1 MNQERIF
8 QIIRMP
14 HISEKSAVLGD
25 AANQAVFQVASD
37 ARKPEIKEAVE
48 QLFNVKV
55 ANVRTANMKGK
66 TKRQGLRRGKR
77 SDWKKAY
84 VSLEQGHEIYW
95 KRKPKRADVTMLDG
109 SRLVISVVATS
120 STTGLSTSSATRM
133 VLMQ

>member
-8 QIIRMP
+8 QILLSP

-25 AANQAVFQVASD
+25 AANQAVFQVAND
-37 ARKPEIKEAVE
+37 ANKAEIKDAIE

-55 ANVRTANMKGK
+55 ANVRTVNMKGK

-84 VSLEQGHEIYW
+84 VSLEQGHEIDL
-95 KRKPKRADVTMLDG
+95 ASIG
-109 SRLVISVVATS
+109 
-120 STTGLSTSSATRM
+120 G
-133 VLMQ
+133 

>member
-8 QIIRMP
+8 QILKSP

-25 AANQAVFQVASD
+25 SANQAVFRVATD
-37 ARKPEIKEAVE
+37 AQKAEIKAAVE

-55 ANVRTANMKGK
+55 ADVRTVNMKGK

-84 VSLEQGHEIYW
+84 VSLEQGHEIDL
-95 KRKPKRADVTMLDG
+95 ASIG
-109 SRLVISVVATS
+109 
-120 STTGLSTSSATRM
+120 G
-133 VLMQ
+133 

>member
-8 QIIRMP
+8 QILKAP

-25 AANQAVFQVASD
+25 SANQAVFRVATD
-37 ARKPEIKEAVE
+37 AQKAEIKAAVE

-55 ANVRTANMKGK
+55 ADVRTVNMKGK

-84 VSLEQGHEIYW
+84 VSLEQGHEIDL
-95 KRKPKRADVTMLDG
+95 ASIG
-109 SRLVISVVATS
+109 
-120 STTGLSTSSATRM
+120 G
-133 VLMQ
+133 